1 MPIRILLL
9 AALLAQA
16 VQAKADLKPKFQ
28 RFDRIGVGCTITTEI
43 KSSNGRDSKHTMEL
57 ELTAEVEKAEG
68 ETAVFDCGVTS
79 LKISGTLDGKPV
91 DGIWRKGSSPD
102 RKIPGVE
109 RAIDK
114 GWKTTLSKKGV
125 SLGDAMVEF
134 GDALPIFN
142 PGVFLGLSVPLPFDA
157 VAEGKGWE
165 VKDQAFPFFGGFGIK
180 AVASLNVVEKET
192 AKISARLVFSKADT
206 EVPVDGVVNVKG
218 DGYASLEYDLKSG
231 RPVKGASSARLTSAQ
246 GGLRREVNQ
255 VIEFEVRR

>member
-9 AALLAQA
+9 AALALQG
-16 VQAKADLKPKFQ
+16 KADLKPKFQ
-28 RFDRIGVGCTITTEI
+28 KFDRIGIGCTITTEI
-43 KSSNGRDSKHTMEL
+43 KASNGRDSKHTVEL
-57 ELTAEVEKAEG
+57 ELTAEVEKSEG
-68 ETAVFDCGVTS
+68 EVTVFDCGVTS

-109 RAIDK
+109 RAIEK

-125 SLGDAMVEF
+125 SLSDAMVEF
-134 GDALPIFN
+134 GDAIPIFN

-165 VKDQAFPFFGGFGIK
+165 VKDQTYPYFGGFGIK
-180 AVASLNVVEKET
+180 SVASLNVFEKDT
-192 AKISARLVFSKADT
+192 AKISARLVFSRAET

-218 DGYASLEYDLKSG
+218 DGYASLEYDVKGG
-231 RPVKGASSARLTSAQ
+231 RPVKGATSVKISTSQ
-246 GGLRREVNQ
+246 GGLKRDVTQ
-255 VIEFEVRR
+255 TLEFEVRR

>member
-1 MPIRILLL
+1 MRTLL
-9 AALLAQA
+9 AALIALTP
-16 VQAKADLKPKFQ
+16 QAKADLKPKFQ
-28 RFDRIGVGCTITTEI
+28 KFDRIGVGCTITTEI
-43 KSSNGRDSKHTMEL
+43 KSSNNRDSKHVMEL

-79 LKISGTLDGKPV
+79 LKISGILDGKPV

-109 RAIDK
+109 KAIEK
-114 GWKTTLSKKGV
+114 GWKVTLSKKGV
-125 SLGDAMVEF
+125 SLGDTMVEF

-142 PGVFLGLSVPLPFDA
+142 PGVLLGLSVPLPFDQ

-165 VKDQAFPFFGGFGIK
+165 VKDQAFTYFGGFGFK
-180 AVASLNVVEKET
+180 AAASLNVVEKDR
-192 AKISARLVFSKADT
+192 AKISAKLTFNRA
-206 EVPVDGVVNVKG
+206 ENEIPVDGVVNVKG

-231 RPVKGASSARLTSAQ
+231 RPVKGATSVRLSTGQ
-246 GGLRREVNQ
+246 GGLKREVTQ

>member
-1 MPIRILLL
+1 MPIRLLL
-9 AALLAQA
+9 ALALTLQG
-16 VQAKADLKPKFQ
+16 KAELKPKFQ
-28 RFDRIGVGCTITTEI
+28 KFDRIGVGCTVTTEI
-43 KSSNGRDSKHTMEL
+43 KSSNGRDSKYTLDL
-57 ELTAEVEKAEG
+57 ELTAEAEKAEG
-68 ETAVFDCGVTS
+68 ETVVFDCGVTS
-79 LKISGTLDGKPV
+79 LKISGTLDGKTV

-109 RAIDK
+109 RAIEK

-125 SLGDAMVEF
+125 SVGDAMVEF

-165 VKDQAFPFFGGFGIK
+165 VKDQAYSYFGGFGIK
-180 AVASLNVVEKET
+180 SAASLNVLEKDT
-192 AKISARLVFSKADT
+192 AKLSARLVFSRAET

-231 RPVKGASSARLTSAQ
+231 RPVKGATSAKISMTQ
-246 GGLRREVNQ
+246 GGLKREVTQ